1 MTRSRDIDQLLDR
14 WMDDGPTVVA
24 DRVVAA
30 ALAEI
35 PTTRQRGAFLAPLE
49 NLIMRMQPIAP
60 FIGVAAAIVVALAIF
75 TALGDRS
82 RVGDP
87 EPTPSPSP
95 AASPSPTATV
105 VTSEAFSVPL
115 SLELPSGWQVR
126 EAAALFSAF
135 RPAPQPEQL
144 FERIVFA
151 DPDAMRVAEASGAQP
166 WPDDLH
172 AWLEGRPEFEPSEP
186 QAISVGGR
194 PATLIESVAIYEP
207 TATRPTFPIIQI
219 GPPDPITE
227 GTLLAFTEGSVTWR
241 LIEVDL
247 GDGSEVVI
255 AYLRPTETFDAW
267 AAEVE
272 QILDTVRFE

>member
-1 MTRSRDIDQLLDR
+1 MTHDRDLDRALDR
-14 WMDDGPTVVA
+14 WMDEGPTVVA

-30 ALAEI
+30 AMTEI
-35 PTTRQRGAFLAPLE
+35 HTTRQRGALLAPLE

-60 FIGVAAAIVVALAIF
+60 LIGVAAAVVVALAIF

-87 EPTPSPSP
+87 EPTPSPRPTASPDP
-95 AASPSPTATV
+95 AATITTA
-105 VTSEAFSVPL
+105 EAFSVPL
-115 SLELPSGWQVR
+115 SLELPSGWEVR
-126 EAAALFSAF
+126 EAAAFFSAF
-135 RPAPQPEQL
+135 RPVPQPEQL

-151 DPDAMRVAEASGAQP
+151 DPRSMRVSEAAGTEP

-186 QAISVGGR
+186 VAVSVGGR
-194 PATLIESVAIYEP
+194 PATMIEAVATYEP
-207 TATRPTFPIIQI
+207 TATRPTLAIVQI
-219 GPPDPITE
+219 GPSNPIGE
-227 GTLLAFTEGSVTWR
+227 GTILALSEGSVTWR

-247 GDGSEVVI
+247 GDGTQVVI
-255 AYLRPTETFDAW
+255 AYLRPTEAFDAW

-272 QILDTVRFE
+272 RILDTVRFE